1 MKDMGMKFRKVHHI
15 ALSANSQRSLVL
27 RQKWAIALLRHDLTK
42 TVILNLDE
50 TWLGMSDFRR
60 RKWQAPDSKN
70 SVGAFQMTPRVSM
83 LTAVDTLGNSYV
95 ALA

>member
-60 RKWQAPDSKN
+60 RKW
-70 SVGAFQMTPRVSM
+70 
-83 LTAVDTLGNSYV
+83 
-95 ALA
+95 